1 MDSELTKTGAD
12 ITEQAVL
19 KLTPDGALYF
29 LFGIIGLIA
38 LFIILNYIRNR
49 KRDVKTSVFEDS
61 MINSQVLLQRIVIQQ
76 DIILAKHYNILDLD
90 LISNVAD
97 RTFSLSKYEIIRL
110 YCDIT
115 SSNKDNYEEVV
126 PIINNKI
133 RNLYNADKELMSKI
147 KYDKL
152 LNDDKSIGKLMDDDW
167 AVEIQKVI
175 MDAVLSK
182 KNKFIVRDLLDSMF
196 EQFLNSYIIK
206 IKEHERKL

>member
-115 SSNKDNYEEVV
+115 SSNKDNYEEVI
-126 PIINNKI
+126 PIVNNKI

-152 LNDDKSIGKLMDDDW
+152 LNDDKSLGKLMDDDW

-175 MDAVLSK
+175 MEAVLSK

>member
-38 LFIILNYIRNR
+38 LFIVLNYIRNR

-115 SSNKDNYEEVV
+115 GLNKDNYEEVV

-175 MDAVLSK
+175 MEAVLSK